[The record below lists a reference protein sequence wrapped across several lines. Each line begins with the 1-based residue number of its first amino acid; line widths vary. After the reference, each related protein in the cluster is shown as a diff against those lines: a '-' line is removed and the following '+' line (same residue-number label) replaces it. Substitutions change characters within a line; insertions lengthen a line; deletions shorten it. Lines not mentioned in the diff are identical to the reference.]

1 MTACQMSC
9 EHAANTKSL
18 AALLKYA
25 EGVSA
30 DLGLAYESSVIRH
43 LWAGIAVT
51 PFGAEKA
58 TADAPFDHMAGCQPG
73 SSSKS

>member
-1 MTACQMSC
+1 VTACQMTC

-25 EGVSA
+25 ECVSA
-30 DLGLAYESSVIRH
+30 DLGFAYESTVIRH

-51 PFGAEKA
+51 PFGAEKEPA
-58 TADAPFDHMAGCQPG
+58 HPPYDHMVGCQPG